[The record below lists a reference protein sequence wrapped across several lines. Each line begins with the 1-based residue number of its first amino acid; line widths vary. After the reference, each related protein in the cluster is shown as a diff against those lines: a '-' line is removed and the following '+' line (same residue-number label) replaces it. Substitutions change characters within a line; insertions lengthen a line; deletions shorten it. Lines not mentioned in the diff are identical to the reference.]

1 MGCGMGLMFE
11 TEAGSVWFGV
21 AFDEVDENV
30 MFIMLDV
37 ENGYVGGLF
46 QRVHTTSRPERK

>member
-1 MGCGMGLMFE
+1 MGLMFE

-37 ENGYVGGLF
+37 ENGYVGGLA